1 MIFVTFFQQK
11 KMSQEEDNMNIKL
24 HGMSRQEVLQTWYG
38 MLRDAVVEIDDVVL
52 PPDIHDG
59 PESRF
64 LPEDQRQKLLQVES
78 LIDGVTD
85 WLSDEIEKEEE
96 AGET

>member
-1 MIFVTFFQQK
+1 MKV
-11 KMSQEEDNMNIKL
+11 KL

-38 MLRDAVVEIDDVVL
+38 MLRDAAVEVDDVVL
-52 PPDIHDG
+52 PPDVNDG

>member
-1 MIFVTFFQQK
+1 
-11 KMSQEEDNMNIKL
+11 MNVKL

-64 LPEDQRQKLLQVES
+64 RSRPAR
-78 LIDGVTD
+78 GV
-85 WLSDEIEKEEE
+85 
-96 AGET
+96 